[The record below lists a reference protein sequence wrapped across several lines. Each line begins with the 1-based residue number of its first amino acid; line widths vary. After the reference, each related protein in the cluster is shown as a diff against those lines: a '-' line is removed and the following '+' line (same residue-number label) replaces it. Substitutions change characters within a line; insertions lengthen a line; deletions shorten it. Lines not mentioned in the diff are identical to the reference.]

1 MIPKAHITAWRS
13 RAPWLLDAQVEQDL
27 IICRAIVE
35 LFRVPEIANSLVFR
49 GGTALYKLYLDPP
62 ARYSEDIDLVQAR
75 PEPIGHTL
83 DRARTVLDPWLG
95 APRRLL
101 REGRVSLVYRF
112 DSEDV
117 PPLKL
122 RLKVEINTREHF
134 TELGVVRVPFRVDNP
149 WYTGAADVATYALDE
164 LLCTKLRALYQRRK
178 GRDLF
183 DLWHALELGRL
194 DPKVLL
200 ACLQRYLAEEGRTVT
215 RAQFEENL
223 AGKRNDPDFRNDMG
237 PLLRPGFAW
246 DFEAA
251 LDAVLQKLVA
261 LLAGEPWKGTVD
273 QSLRGAIQKGIDQ
286 ADDGQLLDGPEVM
299 NELRRVIQRRRQS

>member
-1 MIPKAHITAWRS
+1 MIPKAHITAWRA

-27 IICRAIVE
+27 IISRAIVE
-35 LFRVPEIANSLVFR
+35 LFRVPEITDGLVFR

-75 PEPIGHTL
+75 PEPIGDTL
-83 DRARTVLDPWLG
+83 DRARAVLDPWLG
-95 APRRLL
+95 VPRRVLK
-101 REGRVSLVYRF
+101 EGRVNLVYRV
-112 DSEDV
+112 DSEDA

-149 WYTGAADVATYALDE
+149 WFTGVADAATYALDE
-164 LLCTKLRALYQRRK
+164 LLCTKLRALYQRKK

-183 DLWHALELGRL
+183 DLWHALEMGRL
-194 DPKVLL
+194 NPTVLVS
-200 ACLQRYLAEEGRTVT
+200 CLQRYLAEEGRTVT

-223 AGKRNDPDFRNDMG
+223 AGKRVDPDFRDDVG
-237 PLLRPGFAW
+237 PLLRSGFSW

-251 LDAVLQKLVA
+251 LDAVLHKLVA
-261 LLAGEPWKGTVD
+261 LLAGEPWKGAEDAAAAPST
-273 QSLRGAIQKGIDQ
+273 
-286 ADDGQLLDGPEVM
+286 
-299 NELRRVIQRRRQS
+299 RRT

>member
-1 MIPKAHITAWRS
+1 MIPKAHITAWRA

-27 IICRAIVE
+27 IISRAIVE
-35 LFRVPEIANSLVFR
+35 LFRVPEIADALVFR

-75 PEPIGHTL
+75 PEPIGATL
-83 DRARTVLDPWLG
+83 YRARAVLDPWLG
-95 APRRLL
+95 VPRRVLK
-101 REGRVSLVYRF
+101 EGRVNLVYRV
-112 DSEDV
+112 DSEDA

-149 WYTGAADVATYALDE
+149 WFTGVSDAATYTLDE
-164 LLCTKLRALYQRRK
+164 LLCTKLRALYQRK
-178 GRDLF
+178 MGRDLF
-183 DLWHALELGRL
+183 DLWHALEMGRL
-194 DPKVLL
+194 NPTVLVS
-200 ACLQRYLAEEGRTVT
+200 CLQRYLAEEGRTVT

-223 AGKRNDPDFRNDMG
+223 AGKRVDPDFRDDVG
-237 PLLRPGFAW
+237 PLLRPGFSW

-261 LLAGEPWKGTVD
+261 LLAGEPWKGAED
-273 QSLRGAIQKGIDQ
+273 AAAAPS
-286 ADDGQLLDGPEVM
+286 P
-299 NELRRVIQRRRQS
+299 RRT